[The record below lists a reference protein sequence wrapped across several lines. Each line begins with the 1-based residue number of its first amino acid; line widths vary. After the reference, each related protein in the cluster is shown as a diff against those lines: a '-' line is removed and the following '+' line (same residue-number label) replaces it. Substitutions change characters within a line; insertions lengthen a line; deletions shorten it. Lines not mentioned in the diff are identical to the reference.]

1 MFPPNAPIVT
11 GSDARR
17 KTWTGLLAP
26 GELVFT
32 NAATKVEAA
41 RSGDLAYETGTF
53 EESFK
58 DATGNAVHV
67 TGKYVVVWKK
77 QTGGQ
82 WKAVVDIFNTDQ

>member
-1 MFPPNAPIVT
+1 M
-11 GSDARR
+11 
-17 KTWTGLLAP
+17 
-26 GELVFT
+26 
-32 NAATKVEAA
+32 EAA

-53 EESFK
+53 EESFR
-58 DATGNAVHV
+58 DATGKPVRV